1 MTDESHPEWID
12 KLANLAGKVGM
23 NATQIRWRLI
33 RWHDRRTRKAAQP
46 PLAALPIAKQLG
58 LSRLKTISFSTL
70 LAVVMMATYARV
82 WVAQGGGFSSPPGRL
97 LIDFGALFYARL
109 TEEPWRLLTSMFLHG
124 GIIHLAFNLIA
135 LSQVGPAIE
144 NIWGRFSMLFIFIV
158 TGLVGMQGSA
168 ALHEHVFTV
177 GASGG
182 ICGLI
187 GAAAG
192 FGHRLGNARGI
203 ELRNGML
210 KWLAYTIVF
219 GFMVNADNWAH
230 GFGALS
236 GAAFGF
242 LVPPAAWKVARAKP
256 LRVLC
261 AAIGVIG
268 VVGGVTLVMT
278 REPSGPALSEP
289 QLIAR
294 ACSIYRG
301 GNPTA
306 ALILMQQDFTQKNGQ
321 PLRMEGVVGSCQQG
335 E

>member
-23 NATQIRWRLI
+23 NETQIRWRLI
-33 RWHDRRTRKAAQP
+33 RWHDRRTKRAAQP
-46 PLAALPIAKQLG
+46 PLAPQPIAKQLG

-70 LAVVMMATYARV
+70 LAVAMMATYARV

-97 LIDFGALFYARL
+97 LIDFGALFEPRL
-109 TEEPWRLLTSMFLHG
+109 AAEPWRLLTSMFLHG
-124 GIIHLAFNLIA
+124 GVIHLAFNLIA
-135 LSQVGPAIE
+135 LAQVGPPIE

-158 TGLVGMQGSA
+158 TGLVGMLGSA
-168 ALHEHVFTV
+168 SLHAHVFTV

-192 FGHRLGNARGI
+192 FGHRLGNPRGF

-210 KWLAYTIVF
+210 KWLGYTIVF
-219 GFMVNADNWAH
+219 GFMVGADNWAH
-230 GFGALS
+230 GFGAVS

-242 LVPPAAWKVARAKP
+242 LVPPAAWKTAAWKP
-256 LRVLC
+256 LRVLG
-261 AAIGVIG
+261 AVIGVIG
-268 VVGGVTLVMT
+268 VIGGVALVMT
-278 REPSGPALSEP
+278 REPSGPAMSEQ

-306 ALILMQQDFTQKNGQ
+306 ALILMQQDFSQTNGQ
-321 PLRMEGVVGSCQQG
+321 PLRMDGVVASCQRS